1 MLKSEIEKNNNFTKE
16 PKQKLV
22 IKRMWI
28 KSELKEIERTTCNF
42 VLNGEIEKNQFYKR
56 TQNKNRN
63 QKNEG

>member
-1 MLKSEIEKNNNFTKE
+1 MLKSEIEKKNNFTKE
-16 PKQKLV
+16 RKQKLV

-56 TQNKNRN
+56 T
-63 QKNEG
+63 